1 MEMKAKDTY
10 RCECRH
16 GVSEEALSTLMTMYQ
31 PLVGPDSIL
40 IYLTLA
46 AEAQSPHGQDSLQR
60 LFALTGIPA
69 DTFEKACARL
79 EEYMLMRTYMKE
91 TDTKNS
97 YVFVLSFPL
106 SAHDFIKNAFYMSRY
121 QKVMGQGQA
130 EISAARAVAGTIPVQ
145 EYKDVTHVI
154 KNVRTDDYE
163 RSVPFIEI
171 KPKFVFSPDDESV
184 NFDYHSFDMKC
195 STLVFP
201 AELRSGENMDLIGR
215 LAVVHGISVEKMIIL
230 VKDCVS
236 LSTMKFDTEKL
247 KIKAARAQG
256 DVKPGKDIYDMSPD
270 FFLSSKQN
278 GAPIS
283 FTDSQMIGR
292 LSTDM
297 HFSNEVINIML
308 DYILHERFHIQ
319 VPELFEDL
327 KQGNSILINDG
338 KMRLTVLENDGK
350 EMKCRVEVAGPISS
364 HKGCNVPG
372 VKLSMIAVATIFSE
386 MEDPGTPELV
396 ESLINSVTPT
406 CPM

>member
-106 SAHDFIKNAFYMSRY
+106 SAQDFVKNAFYMSRY
-121 QKVMGQGQA
+121 QKVMGQTQT

-154 KNVRTDDYE
+154 KNMRTDDYE

-270 FFLSSKQN
+270 LFLSSKQN

-283 FTDSQMIGR
+283 FADSQMVGR

-308 DYILHERFHIQ
+308 EYILHVSQNRLNPRF
-319 VPELFEDL
+319 VD
-327 KQGNSILINDG
+327 
-338 KMRLTVLENDGK
+338 M
-350 EMKCRVEVAGPISS
+350 VAGEWARD
-364 HKGCNVPG
+364 G
-372 VKLSMIAVATIFSE
+372 VKTREQALQETKKQLASVKNNRTHVKIDMPAYMKKQKQEGLPETKKASE
-386 MEDPGTPELV
+386 EQIQEALEMQRKMKERHG
-396 ESLINSVTPT
+396 NGQG
-406 CPM
+406 